1 MEPSKENLLGA
12 MYQRAAALILVCVMA
27 ACGPHQR
34 VYERVQKAG
43 PAALPEP
50 VKAVPAFKA
59 ALPRPLA
66 PTDLLD
72 LNATEGVA
80 VVAPVAVERLPVV
93 GGNGRRVVLRVAAVD
108 PLKIRSL
115 MPPATRD
122 ADFVWASLLAGE
134 AVVTFAA
141 ADKLGLDGGGEIGL
155 PGYDATVGAF
165 ADNGSPNFADVLV
178 DAATG
183 AKIGMGRSKL
193 VMIGVDHT
201 AALPQVSRRIR
212 SSLKGARLQP
222 LTARRKTRG
231 RAPRATGNASGS
243 LIGVMNFTVARGGF
257 ISPDPAWVRAN
268 IADFTVPI
276 VGMVRCHRVM
286 AYQLHAALSEVVE
299 RGLADEIRPDDYG
312 GCFVPRFID
321 RDPSKPLSMHAFGLA
336 IDFNVS
342 TNRLGTYG
350 DFDARVVAIFERWGF
365 RWGGRWSRPDPMHFE
380 LARIIQP

>member
-1 MEPSKENLLGA
+1 MLR
-12 MYQRAAALILVCVMA
+12 RAAAMILGACLLA

-34 VYERVQKAG
+34 VYERVPGAA

-50 VKAVPAFKA
+50 ADVLPAFRA
-59 ALPRPLA
+59 ELSRPLA

-72 LNATEGVA
+72 LNATEGIA
-80 VVAPVAVERLPVV
+80 VVAPVAVERLPVL
-93 GGNGRRVVLRVAAVD
+93 GENGRRVVLRVAAVD
-108 PLKIRSL
+108 PLEIRSL

-141 ADKLGLDGGGEIGL
+141 AQRLGLHGGGEIGL
-155 PGYDATVGAF
+155 PGYDASVGAF

-178 DAATG
+178 DLASAD
-183 AKIGMGRSKL
+183 KIGMGRSKL
-193 VMIGVDHT
+193 LMIGVEKK
-201 AALPQVSRRIR
+201 APLARVSRRIR
-212 SSLKGARLQP
+212 ASLEGARLEA
-222 LTARRKTRG
+222 LAARREG
-231 RAPRATGNASGS
+231 RRQPPAPRPTGSASGS
-243 LIGVMNFTVARGGF
+243 LIGVMNFTIGEGGF
-257 ISPDPAWVRAN
+257 ISPDPAWVRAS
-268 IADFTVPI
+268 IAAFTVPI
-276 VGMVRCHRVM
+276 LGTVRCHRVM
-286 AYQLHAALSEVVE
+286 AYQLRAALTEVVE
-299 RGLADEIRPDDYG
+299 RGLGGEIRPADYG

-336 IDFNVS
+336 IDLNVS

-350 DFDARVVAIFERWGF
+350 DFDPRVVAIFERWGF